1 MDRKSVL
8 WKTNAI
14 CAAQTKG
21 AAWRDLPERGSSM
34 NLLSITLTKNTPG
47 QTQVYSIRI
56 DAKPDQRF
64 HVAIADHTLKGRLAI
79 GTHGDHGDLKL
90 ALLQARACIVDRV
103 QQGWTTLYLAV
114 DPTIEPAFAESKV
127 PAGRSNIPTRKS
139 LPAATNP
146 VGADAGML
154 NQLVP
159 AGQVIRLFIEAQSG
173 TGHRAILGA
182 DESGHWIELPA
193 RLKDLCACLPL
204 GSGATVL
211 DGIWTGCEFVAT
223 DMPTENNRQLLGLS
237 LEVRMNLLAIL
248 IGKLKGFY
256 VAEIAVTQAE
266 KKDQWEGVQWDLGER
281 LWVRPNKPILDSA
294 EMVGE
299 IPRLSQ
305 EAA

>member
-1 MDRKSVL
+1 M
-8 WKTNAI
+8 WKTSAI
-14 CAAQTKG
+14 CAAQTEG
-21 AAWRDLPERGSSM
+21 AACRELPERGSLM

-56 DAKPDQRF
+56 DAKSDQRY

-79 GTHGDHGDLKL
+79 GTQGDHADLTH

-103 QQGWTTLYLAV
+103 QQGWTTLLLAM
-114 DPTIEPAFAESKV
+114 DPTIEPAFAASNV
-127 PAGRSNIPTRKS
+127 PTGRSNMPTRKS
-139 LPAATNP
+139 LTGATSP
-146 VGADAGML
+146 IGADAGMV

-159 AGQVIRLFIEAQSG
+159 AGQVLRLFIESASG
-173 TGHRAILGA
+173 AGTRSVHGA
-182 DESGHWIELPA
+182 DESGHWVELPA
-193 RLKDLCACLPL
+193 RLKSLCTSLPL

-223 DMPTENNRQLLGLS
+223 DMPTENSRHLLGLS
-237 LEVRMNLLAIL
+237 LEIRTSLLAIL
-248 IGKLKGFY
+248 IGKTKGIY
-256 VAEIAVTQAE
+256 VATIAVTQAE

-281 LWVRPNKPILDSA
+281 LWVRPNKPIFDST